1 MCHAFLFFART
12 SRDMS
17 GHMTASYTG
26 KPKTRRGDGF
36 VRRRPAHSHFV
47 FSTPVMCCC
56 ALFSYIRAQAPRLKV
71 SAQAMPISEI
81 NRAPRVLDASLQAPR
96 RESLQENRK
105 TRRVHG
111 FVRRRPYAQINRAP
125 RVLDASLQAPR
136 RESLQ
141 VQENRKTRRVHGFV
155 RRRPYAQAP
164 RRQGKVSAHGMPVPK
179 IKKLLVCA
187 PARPTRDS
195 VAASS

>member
-1 MCHAFLFFART
+1 MNWVQSTFIMCHAFLFFART

-17 GHMTASYTG
+17 GHMTVSYTG
-26 KPKTRRGDGF
+26 KPKTRRVHGF

-105 TRRVHG
+105 TRRG
-111 FVRRRPYAQINRAP
+111 
-125 RVLDASLQAPR
+125 D
-136 RESLQ
+136 
-141 VQENRKTRRVHGFV
+141 GFV